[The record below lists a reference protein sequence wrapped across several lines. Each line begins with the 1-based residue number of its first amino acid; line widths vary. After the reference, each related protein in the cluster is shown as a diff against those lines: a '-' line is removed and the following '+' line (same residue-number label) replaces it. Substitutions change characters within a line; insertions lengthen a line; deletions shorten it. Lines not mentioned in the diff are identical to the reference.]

1 MIKIRLKWVQ
11 LDGSVKEQKI
21 MLDIPELKVK
31 KEVVTDS
38 NGYASFQVKA
48 KPVLWTPEE
57 PKLYVVNLSSETD
70 KVSDEIGF
78 RTIRTEGTKILLND
92 EEIFCRGISIHEET
106 PYYSGRAYSRDHA
119 RTLLSWA
126 KELGCNFVR
135 LAHYPHNEEMVREA
149 ERMGFL
155 VWSEIPVYWTI
166 HWENKDTY
174 QNAEQQLCDM
184 IARDKNRCNVIIW
197 SIAK

>member
-1 MIKIRLKWVQ
+1 M
-11 LDGSVKEQKI
+11 
-21 MLDIPELKVK
+21 
-31 KEVVTDS
+31 DS
-38 NGYASFQVKA
+38 GK
-48 KPVLWTPEE
+48 

-149 ERMGFL
+149 ERMGFWYGRRFRCIGL
-155 VWSEIPVYWTI
+155 FIGRIRIPI
-166 HWENKDTY
+166 RMRNSS
-174 QNAEQQLCDM
+174 C
-184 IARDKNRCNVIIW
+184 VI
-197 SIAK
+197 